1 MRDKSA
7 EKTIQIDVLLE
18 FRDFLRANYWY
29 LFKKLRLLFAMLF
42 IGGIVYPVLYFAGAI
57 GETTERQNYWGF
69 LVIPTLL
76 LLLLVSTYLGAK
88 KQMKSNK
95 GLQESTRYS
104 FSEDGID
111 AVAASSSGHTSWSN
125 IREAYET
132 KNNFLLFISN
142 NQMYTIPKR
151 FFESGEQVNTFKLLL
166 ISELQLKAKL
176 K

>member
-1 MRDKSA
+1 MTEER
-7 EKTIQIDVLLE
+7 TIQIDVLLE
-18 FRDFLRANYWY
+18 LRDFLRANYWY
-29 LFKKLRLLFAMLF
+29 LFKKLRLLFVMLF
-42 IGGIVYPVLYFAGAI
+42 IGGIVYPFVYFVGATR
-57 GETTERQNYWGF
+57 ETAESQNYWGF
-69 LVIPTLL
+69 LVIPALL
-76 LLLLVSTYLGAK
+76 LLLLLSTYLGAK
-88 KQMKSNK
+88 KHMKSNK

-104 FSEDGID
+104 FSEAGID

-151 FFESGEQVNTFKLLL
+151 FFESGEQVNSFKLRL
-166 ISELQLKAKL
+166 ISELQSRAKL